1 MTDAG
6 AAVRGAPPRA
16 DGSLR
21 SSARAAER
29 SRASPQASMQ
39 ASSELGASHGGMM
52 RALTML
58 QLGLL
63 AWVGVQL
70 CDRTA
75 RGRRLLRA
83 TGALLAP
90 WSAAPHRGRTPT
102 RGRVAA
108 QPMDSR
114 LLGELT

>member
-1 MTDAG
+1 
-6 AAVRGAPPRA
+6 
-16 DGSLR
+16 
-21 SSARAAER
+21 
-29 SRASPQASMQ
+29 MQ
-39 ASSELGASHGGMM
+39 ASTELGASHGGMM

-63 AWVGVQL
+63 AWVGVQVSPSPSPNPNPNPSPNPHPNPDQL

-83 TGALLAP
+83 TAALLAP
-90 WSAAPHRGRTPT
+90 WSAPGLHRGRTPV
-102 RGRVAA
+102 RGRQAS
-108 QPMDSR
+108 QPLDSR